1 MDMLHGNKTIIKHNI
16 VLFNFLDPRDC
27 PEFGFRRSII
37 ITLRGM
43 IPKNVPFKS
52 LEIMEYSRTNFY
64 PVFCHFIDCY
74 ILDDLKCLNFPN
86 HEVLILT
93 QN

>member
-1 MDMLHGNKTIIKHNI
+1 MDMLHGNKKIIKHNI

-43 IPKNVPFKS
+43 IPKNVPFIS
-52 LEIMEYSRTNFY
+52 LERERERRKEF
-64 PVFCHFIDCY
+64 F
-74 ILDDLKCLNFPN
+74 K
-86 HEVLILT
+86 
-93 QN
+93 